1 MNHQTMYY
9 FVGLLLSVCLV
20 SVVWI
25 FKPSTVFA
33 RSETIVTRPTPAL
46 ATWEHSGQSM
56 LAQQPA
62 RPTFVTGVEQLPAS
76 LQGTEV
82 NGELAVDT
90 WGNLIVSHAV
100 RQLFDY
106 FLSADGEEDQAML
119 VQRIRAYIRHQLKAP
134 AQAQAEA
141 LLDQYLA
148 YLQALKTIPA
158 VVGDPMKELAQVRQ
172 QKQQVADLRAQHF
185 DPLTSEAF
193 FGAED
198 AYDQY
203 TLARL
208 DVLNDP
214 QLSPT
219 EKAKRIGA
227 IMATLAPQ
235 MQDDLKA
242 INQYQDLTALTS
254 EWKAQS
260 GSAQALRQLRESVV
274 GVAATDRL
282 ETLDQEV
289 AAWDQRVNAYLAQR
303 DALHKQTSLAPT
315 DQQHAIEQLKQR
327 LFSAQEQVR
336 IDALERIH
344 DQGLQVNM
352 QG

>member
-25 FKPSTVFA
+25 FKPSTVLA
-33 RSETIVTRPTPAL
+33 RSETIVTRPTPVSA
-46 ATWEHSGQSM
+46 AWEHSGQSM

-62 RPTFVTGVEQLPAS
+62 RPPFVTGVEQLPAS

-119 VQRIRAYIRHQLKAP
+119 VQRIRAYV
-134 AQAQAEA
+134 
-141 LLDQYLA
+141 
-148 YLQALKTIPA
+148 QALQTIPA
-158 VVGDPMKELAQVRQ
+158 VVGDPLKELAQVRQ

-289 AAWDQRVNAYLAQR
+289 AAWDQRVNGYLAQR
-303 DALHKQTSLAPT
+303 DALQKQTSLAKT

-344 DQGLQVNM
+344 DQGLQVNVHS
-352 QG
+352 

>member
-1 MNHQTMYY
+1 MNQKAIYV
-9 FVGLLLSVCLV
+9 FVGLVV
-20 SVVWI
+20 SVFLI
-25 FKPSTVFA
+25 SAILQLKPKTDLVHTGQRSPSFFA
-33 RSETIVTRPTPAL
+33 GEATAL
-46 ATWEHSGQSM
+46 APVDSTRTSSAA
-56 LAQQPA
+56 L
-62 RPTFVTGVEQLPAS
+62 RFVTGLEQLPAS
-76 LQGTEV
+76 LRDTTV
-82 NGELAVDT
+82 DGELAVDAQ
-90 WGNLIVSHAV
+90 GNLIVSHAV

-106 FLSADGEEDQAML
+106 FLSAIGEEDQTTL
-119 VQRIRAYIRHQLKAP
+119 TQRIRAYIRQHLKAP

-148 YLQALKTIPA
+148 YQQALKHIPA
-158 VVGDPMKELAQVRQ
+158 LDGDPMKELAQVRQ
-172 QKQQVADLRAQHF
+172 QKQQIASIRSQYF
-185 DPLTSEAF
+185 DPLTISAF
-193 FGAED
+193 FGDED

-214 QLSPT
+214 QLST
-219 EKAKRIGA
+219 AEKAKRVSA
-227 IMATLAPQ
+227 LLATLAPQ

-242 INQYQDLTALTS
+242 VNQYQDLTALTK

-260 GSAQALRQLRESVV
+260 GSPQALRQLRESVV

-303 DALHKQTSLAPT
+303 DALHKQTSLAET
-315 DQQHAIEQLKQR
+315 DRQQAIEQLKQR

-344 DQGLQVNM
+344 DQGLHVDEN
-352 QG
+352 G